1 MKKDNIKPSVVA
13 YYQTRASILHP
24 ILAITQVNIG
34 IYLLFAAPYI
44 NTRFQTVA
52 APMFFRQLSCF
63 IFLFLFSL
71 FTGKILKIM
80 SLRDFGYCV
89 IIGET
94 FLIFYHY
101 SNRFYWNQPLTVFS
115 ASELQDPSRP
125 DRRA

>member
-34 IYLLFAAPYI
+34 IYLLFAGPYI

-89 IIGET
+89 MIGKT
-94 FLIFYHY
+94 
-101 SNRFYWNQPLTVFS
+101 
-115 ASELQDPSRP
+115 LQFFKRI
-125 DRRA
+125 